1 LQNIF
6 FCLPP
11 WVHFLRA
18 VIKSCN
24 ENYLKDQNLLK
35 FFIRTLKNKY
45 EIEKEKVNVIKINHL
60 SKMC

>member
-1 LQNIF
+1 
-6 FCLPP
+6 
-11 WVHFLRA
+11 
-18 VIKSCN
+18 
-24 ENYLKDQNLLK
+24 LK